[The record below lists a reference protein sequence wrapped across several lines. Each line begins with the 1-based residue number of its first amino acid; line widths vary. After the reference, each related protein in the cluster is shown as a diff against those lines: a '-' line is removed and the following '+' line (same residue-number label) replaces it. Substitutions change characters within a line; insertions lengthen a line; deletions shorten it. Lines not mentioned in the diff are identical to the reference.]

1 MLPTHSRLSTL
12 ASPQTSPLT
21 SSLRQLL
28 LIGTS
33 ILSLSST
40 QVSAAPEISWSTAG
54 FDEPESVL
62 PHPTQDLLYVSN
74 INGKPTELN
83 GKGYISLLSDD
94 GSVIRHAW
102 VMGMNAPKGMAIHN
116 NTLYVADMQELH
128 IIDAEKGELVRT
140 IKSDSS
146 VMLNDVAVD
155 ANGTVYVSDMLGG
168 GIYRY
173 ANDQLTQWIS
183 KEALPHPNGLFVEK
197 GNLIVATWGEGL
209 QDDFSTQVLGGL
221 SAINLQTS
229 AITPYKKAQTLG
241 NLDGIA
247 IVNNAIIVNDWI
259 NGNVFEYKNKEVKTL
274 FNAGKYASD
283 ISSKGNTLYVPMMFS
298 KKIDAYIM
306 GE

>member
-1 MLPTHSRLSTL
+1 MLSIHLRLNRSSL
-12 ASPQTSPLT
+12 GISLLI

-28 LIGTS
+28 LISTS
-33 ILSLSST
+33 ILALASKPVFAT
-40 QVSAAPEISWSTAG
+40 PEISWSTPG

-62 PHPTQDLLYVSN
+62 PHPTQPLLYVSN

-83 GKGYISLLSDD
+83 GKGYISLLADD
-94 GSVIRHAW
+94 GSVLRHGW
-102 VMGMNAPKGMAIHN
+102 VVGMNAPKGMAIYN

-128 IIDAEKGELVRT
+128 IIDIEKGELVRT

-155 ANGTVYVSDMLGG
+155 DNGTVYISDMLGG

-173 ANDQLTQWIS
+173 ADKQLTQWIS

-197 GNLIVATWGEGL
+197 GSLIVAAWGEGL
-209 QDDFSTQVLGGL
+209 RDDFSTQVLGGL
-221 SAINLQTS
+221 SVINLQTND
-229 AITPYKKAQTLG
+229 ITPYKNAQTLG
-241 NLDGIA
+241 NLDGIT

-259 NGNVFEYKNKEVKTL
+259 NGNVFEYKNEKVKTL

-298 KKIDAYIM
+298 KRIDAYRL